1 MKKLITCFVMNM
13 ILAYIGY
20 LINNNLKSWNYCFC
34 TIWGALTL
42 LIALLIMGK
51 IELEL

>member
-1 MKKLITCFVMNM
+1 MKKFTCFVMNM

-34 TIWGALTL
+34 AIWGALTL
-42 LIALLIMGK
+42 LAALLIMDK
-51 IELEL
+51 IKLEI